1 MANGQTASQL
11 APHTSTGVYPEVD
24 TEYTQ
29 RRLGLP
35 PAEQLFRIINNHK
48 WAVLAIMAACLLA
61 GLVTTLLTTPLYTAS
76 ARIEISRRDVNVT
89 NVEGVEEGDR
99 SRDQEFYDT
108 QYALLQARS
117 LATRVARDLNLAND
131 EEFFATFGVAD
142 NGAAQV
148 QQAPETALNNGR
160 ASARV
165 DAAVGILLRNVTISP
180 IRGSSLVDVRFTSP
194 DRELSARVANSWI
207 EQFIAANLAKRFAST
222 ADARKILETQLEE
235 LRKRLEES
243 EKRLVDYAS
252 ANEIVTFGGAESPGG
267 EATQRSTLV
276 SADLQAMNQALADA
290 RADRIRA
297 ESAWRQSA
305 GTREAL
311 NNPTINGL
319 RQRRALV
326 VADREKLLA
335 TFEPGYPAVQQLTSE
350 IAALDKSI
358 AQEEGRVRSVGR
370 ESYNEALQ
378 REQQLAAQV
387 QGLKGQFAGQN
398 QASIQYNIYQ
408 REVNTNRQIY
418 DSLLQRYKEIGVAG
432 VGTNNIAIVDR
443 ALEPKNPSSP
453 NLLLYLAVSLL
464 AGLGLA
470 AAYVFLREQLN
481 QSLRDPQDVKRLLG
495 LPTLG
500 VVPALEEEKL
510 AEDLNDVKSVVSEA
524 YFSIGTS
531 LSFLTGHGTPRSMLF
546 TSTMPNEG
554 KSTSAVA
561 LARMLARTGK
571 RVLLIDADL
580 RNPSAHQFIGDGRA
594 VGLSNYL
601 AGEND
606 VPSLVQSTDFENLS
620 LMAAGPIPPNPAE
633 LLTGPR
639 LGELLRADGLP
650 FDHYVVDGPPVLG
663 LADSP
668 LIASAVEGVIF
679 TIQANAGRLRSIET
693 AIQRLRDANANVFGA
708 IVTKVD
714 SRNSTYGYGYGYGY
728 GDKYGYGYSYG
739 KN

>member
-1 MANGQTASQL
+1 MANGQPFPQL
-11 APHTSTGVYPEVD
+11 APHASTGIYPEVD

-48 WAVLAIMAACLLA
+48 WAVLAIIGASLLA

-76 ARIEISRRDVNVT
+76 ARIEISRRDANVT

-131 EEFFATFGVAD
+131 EDFFAEFGVATD
-142 NGAAQV
+142 SSIQV
-148 QQAPETALNNGR
+148 QPTTDTTLNSGR
-160 ASARV
+160 TSQRL
-165 DAAVGILLRNVTISP
+165 DAATGILLRNVTISP

-194 DRELSARVANSWI
+194 NRELSARVANSWV
-207 EQFIAANLAKRFAST
+207 EQFIAASLAKRFSST
-222 ADARKILETQLEE
+222 ADARKILETQLED

-243 EKRLVDYAS
+243 ETRLVDYAS
-252 ANEIVTFGGAESPGG
+252 ANQIVTFGGAESPGG

-276 SADLQAMNQALADA
+276 SADLQAMNQSLAQA
-290 RADRIRA
+290 RADRIAA
-297 ESAWRQSA
+297 ESALRQSTGA
-305 GTREAL
+305 REAL
-311 NNPTINGL
+311 ANPTINGL

-326 VADREKLLA
+326 AAEREKLLT
-335 TFEPGYPAVQQLTSE
+335 TFEPAYPAVEQLSSE
-350 IAALDKSI
+350 LAALDRSL
-358 AQEEGRVRSVGR
+358 AQEEGRVRSVSR
-370 ESYNEALQ
+370 ESFNEARQ

-387 QGLKGQFAGQN
+387 EELKGRFAGQN
-398 QASIQYNIYQ
+398 QDSIQYNIYE
-408 REVNTNRQIY
+408 REVNTNRQLY
-418 DSLLQRYKEIGVAG
+418 DALLQRYKEIGVAG
-432 VGTNNIAIVDR
+432 VGTNNIAVVDR
-443 ALEPKNPSSP
+443 AMVPRNPSSP

-464 AGLGLA
+464 AGMGLA

-500 VVPALEEEKL
+500 VVPALEEDKL
-510 AEDLNDVKSVVSEA
+510 VESLEDVKSIVSEA

-561 LARMLARTGK
+561 LARVLARTGK

-580 RNPSAHQFIGDGRA
+580 RNPSAHLFIGDGRA

-601 AGEND
+601 TGEDDLAN
-606 VPSLVQSTDFENLS
+606 LVQATDVDNLS

-633 LLTGPR
+633 LLTGSR
-639 LGELLRADGLP
+639 LADLVRSATLP
-650 FDHYVVDGPPVLG
+650 FDHFVVDGPPVLG

-679 TIQANAGRLRSIET
+679 TIEANGSRLRAIET
-693 AIQRLRDANANVFGA
+693 AIQRLRDANATVYGA

-714 SRNSTYGYGYGYGY
+714 SRNASYGYGY

-739 KN
+739 KA

>member
-1 MANGQTASQL
+1 MANGHTVSQL
-11 APHTSTGVYPEVD
+11 APHASTGIYPEVD

-35 PAEQLFRIINNHK
+35 PAGQLFRIINNHK
-48 WAVLAIMAACLLA
+48 WAVLAIIAACLLA
-61 GLVTTLLTTPLYTAS
+61 GLVATLITTPLYTAS
-76 ARIEISRRDVNVT
+76 GRIEISRRDANVT

-117 LATRVARDLNLAND
+117 LATRVARDLGLAND
-131 EEFFATFGVAD
+131 EDFFATFEVATD
-142 NGAAQV
+142 GSVQV
-148 QQAPETALNNGR
+148 AETTDTALNNSA
-160 ASARV
+160 ASARL
-165 DAAVGILLRNVTISP
+165 DAAVDILLRNVTISP
-180 IRGSSLVDVRFTSP
+180 IRGSSLVDVKFTSP
-194 DRELSARVANSWI
+194 DRVLSARIANSWI
-207 EQFIAANLAKRFAST
+207 EQFIAASIAKRFSST
-222 ADARKILETQLEE
+222 VDARKVLEKELENQ
-235 LRKRLEES
+235 RVKLEES

-267 EATQRSTLV
+267 EATQRTTLV
-276 SADLQAMNQALADA
+276 STDLQAMNESLAEA

-297 ESAWRQSA
+297 ESAWRQSS

-326 VADREKLLA
+326 AAERDKLLA
-335 TFEPGYPAVQQLTSE
+335 TFEPGYPAVEQLTSE
-350 IAALDKSI
+350 IAALDRSI
-358 AQEEGRVRSVGR
+358 AQEESRVRSVGR

-378 REQQLAAQV
+378 RERQLAAQV
-387 QGLKGQFAGQN
+387 QALKCQFAVQN

-408 REVNTNRQIY
+408 REVNTNRQLY
-418 DSLLQRYKEIGVAG
+418 DALLQRFKEIGVSG
-432 VGTNNIAIVDR
+432 VGANNISIVDR
-443 ALEPKNPSSP
+443 AQVPKNPSSP

-464 AGLGLA
+464 AGMGLA

-500 VVPALEEEKL
+500 VVPALEEDKL
-510 AEDLNDVKSVVSEA
+510 AENLNDVKSVVSEA

-561 LARMLARTGK
+561 LARVLARTGK

-580 RNPSAHQFIGDGRA
+580 RNPSAHLFIGDGRA

-606 VPSLVQSTDFENLS
+606 LASLVQTTDVENLS

-633 LLTGPR
+633 LLTGSR
-639 LGELLRADGLP
+639 LADLLRSDALP

-668 LIASAVEGVIF
+668 LIASSVEGVIF
-679 TIQANAGRLRSIET
+679 TIEANGSRLRAIET
-693 AIQRLRDANANVFGA
+693 AIQRLRDAHANVYGA

-714 SRNSTYGYGYGYGY
+714 NRNSSYGYGY
-728 GDKYGYGYSYG
+728 GDKYGYGYAYG
-739 KN
+739 QS

>member
-1 MANGQTASQL
+1 M
-11 APHTSTGVYPEVD
+11 
-24 TEYTQ
+24 
-29 RRLGLP
+29 
-35 PAEQLFRIINNHK
+35 
-48 WAVLAIMAACLLA
+48 
-61 GLVTTLLTTPLYTAS
+61 
-76 ARIEISRRDVNVT
+76 
-89 NVEGVEEGDR
+89 
-99 SRDQEFYDT
+99 
-108 QYALLQARS
+108 
-117 LATRVARDLNLAND
+117 
-131 EEFFATFGVAD
+131 
-142 NGAAQV
+142 
-148 QQAPETALNNGR
+148 
-160 ASARV
+160 
-165 DAAVGILLRNVTISP
+165 
-180 IRGSSLVDVRFTSP
+180 
-194 DRELSARVANSWI
+194 
-207 EQFIAANLAKRFAST
+207 
-222 ADARKILETQLEE
+222 
-235 LRKRLEES
+235 
-243 EKRLVDYAS
+243 
-252 ANEIVTFGGAESPGG
+252 
-267 EATQRSTLV
+267 
-276 SADLQAMNQALADA
+276 
-290 RADRIRA
+290 
-297 ESAWRQSA
+297 
-305 GTREAL
+305 
-311 NNPTINGL
+311 
-319 RQRRALV
+319 
-326 VADREKLLA
+326 A
-335 TFEPGYPAVQQLTSE
+335 TFEPAYPAVEQLTSE

-387 QGLKGQFAGQN
+387 QALKGQFAGQN

-408 REVNTNRQIY
+408 REVNTNRQLY
-418 DSLLQRYKEIGVAG
+418 DALLQRYKEIGVAG
-432 VGTNNIAIVDR
+432 VGANNISIVDR
-443 ALEPKNPSSP
+443 ATVPKHPSSP

-500 VVPALEEEKL
+500 VVPALEEERL
-510 AEDLNDVKSVVSEA
+510 SEDLNDVKSIVSEA

-561 LARMLARTGK
+561 LARVLARTGK

-580 RNPSAHQFIGDGRA
+580 RNPSAHLFIGDGRA

-601 AGEND
+601 AGEDD
-606 VPSLVQSTDFENLS
+606 VASLVQPTDVDNLS
-620 LMAAGPIPPNPAE
+620 LLAAGPIPPNPAE

-639 LGELLRADGLP
+639 LAELLQSGNQP

-668 LIASAVEGVIF
+668 LIASTVEGVIF
-679 TIQANAGRLRSIET
+679 TIEANGSRLRAIET

-714 SRNSTYGYGYGYGY
+714 NRNSSYGYGY
-728 GDKYGYGYSYG
+728 GDKYGYGYTYG